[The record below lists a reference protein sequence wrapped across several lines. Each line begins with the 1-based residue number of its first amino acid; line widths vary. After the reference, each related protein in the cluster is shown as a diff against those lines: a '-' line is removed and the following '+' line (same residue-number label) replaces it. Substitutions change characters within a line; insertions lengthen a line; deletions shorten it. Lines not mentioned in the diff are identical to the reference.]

1 MRASFA
7 CTHLASSRPTRRR
20 HNLPY
25 PGFGSNCSQHRALL
39 HHCRDPAARQRL
51 GVNTRT
57 QGLHE
62 HLLPLSPSPASDTRS
77 TRMTV
82 TARPAHLPQDRTHG
96 RPAAA
101 PARRP
106 SRPTGSQAAALP
118 PGLKD
123 VSSRSPRSP
132 AASWA
137 LAEREPRRPPTPQPL
152 AGGSPES
159 ARSPPDLNGGH
170 QAGPAA
176 VSSQRSLGRKER
188 RLRTLRAARRPPI
201 SKDRPIV
208 QPIAGQLL
216 GLTAYVTNGL
226 PNNRPQLAPGRRT
239 GTAPS
244 LTTAEPTNSWSSPS
258 IAAFPLVPEPWG
270 RRRGRRPRGR

>member
-1 MRASFA
+1 MNICFR
-7 CTHLASSRPTRRR
+7 CPP
-20 HNLPY
+20 LP
-25 PGFGSNCSQHRALL
+25 
-39 HHCRDPAARQRL
+39 RL
-51 GVNTRT
+51 T
-57 QGLHE
+57 
-62 HLLPLSPSPASDTRS
+62 TRS

-82 TARPAHLPQDRTHG
+82 TARPAHLPQGRTHG

-106 SRPTGSQAAALP
+106 SWPTGSQAAALP
-118 PGLKD
+118 RGLKD

-137 LAEREPRRPPTPQPL
+137 LAEREPRRLPTPQPL

-216 GLTAYVTNGL
+216 GLTAYVTNGR

-258 IAAFPLVPEPWG
+258 IAVFPLVPERTPARTPPARAVGDPAGGVPRASESDLRGSFLWEG
-270 RRRGRRPRGR
+270 RGRPPCQSGGVGMSAGPG